1 MGTFEDLSDYV
12 VHEIISVWMRVKQ
25 QTDDLYIII
34 CRGVTICIFV
44 LNRSVRGLRFGMHY
58 KPNDSL
64 DKSYYVWKIKELKVC
79 EI

>member
-12 VHEIISVWMRVKQ
+12 MFEIISVCMRVK

-34 CRGVTICIFV
+34 CRGVTICVFV

-64 DKSYYVWKIKELKVC
+64 DKSYYVLENKRA
-79 EI
+79 